1 MFLKKFLKRKNK
13 FLSGQACLEYFIIF
27 AVVGV
32 LGLISVS
39 SLLPRIRNAIYKDG
53 GCFQKAADAIIYADR

>member
-13 FLSGQACLEYFIIF
+13 LLSGQACLEYFIIF

-39 SLLPRIRNAIYKDG
+39 SLIPRIREAIYKDG
-53 GCFQKAADAIIYADR
+53 GYFEEAADAIINADR